1 MQTARKPAPASTVTL
16 ADVNERIGEELAA
29 LAAEMRHLQNL
40 ISPLILEAAARN
52 PSHLQEL
59 QELDHI
65 AQKLGNL
72 GDFVTTLAAHT
83 PSHWLVDPSTAS
95 HAMTL
100 SKLSSRL
107 SFADETDSVASH
119 DPGDFELF

>member
-1 MQTARKPAPASTVTL
+1 MQSARKPSAAPTVTL
-16 ADVNERIGEELAA
+16 AEVNARIGEELAA
-29 LAAEMRHLQNL
+29 LAEAVRHLQNV

-59 QELDHI
+59 QEFDHI
-65 AQKLGNL
+65 AQKLSNL

-95 HAMTL
+95 QAVTL

-107 SFADETDSVASH
+107 SFAEEADSVASH